1 MTSEKL
7 VNQLADEFSQSFGNY
22 AGWGASNKAS
32 FERDLRVELGR
43 LKEKEDKLVFLYR
56 TKKNTT
62 QELEAHLSK
71 CTWSKDEEEICPE
84 ELAWRKMIFFTE
96 QEIKSLYPEFEY
108 TMMRPHVNTSLVNE
122 NIKRLEDHPEAA
134 KAYLSAIEKFN
145 QGTLERN
152 LLDDL
157 RLSLELLVKSILGN
171 NKSLENQKDLLGTFL
186 KTKNVSK
193 EARNMYNTLIGYYTN
208 YQNSYVKH
216 NNNVQRAEVDLMIN
230 LTSSHMSFLINV

>member
-7 VNQLADEFSQSFGNY
+7 VNQLADEFSQSFGKY
-22 AGWGASNKAS
+22 AGWGASKKAS

-56 TKKNTT
+56 TRKNTD
-62 QELEAHLSK
+62 QELKAHLSK
-71 CTWSKDEEEICPE
+71 CTWSGEGTCPE

-96 QEIKSLYPEFEY
+96 QEIKYLYPEFEY

-122 NIKRLEDHPEAA
+122 NIKKLENHPEAA

-145 QGTLERN
+145 QGALERN

-193 EARNMYNTLIGYYTN
+193 EARNMYSTLIGYYTN

-230 LTSSHMSFLINV
+230 LTSSFMNFLINV